1 MELVARDIRAGESL
15 ADSLEKADVLTTTGY
30 NLIRSG
36 EKTGKLAP
44 MMKSVARVYDEAART
59 RMRRVLTLIEPL
71 AILILGGVIGSII
84 VGVILGI
91 TSINEVGF

>member
-1 MELVARDIRAGESL
+1 
-15 ADSLEKADVLTTTGY
+15 
-30 NLIRSG
+30 
-36 EKTGKLAP
+36 

-91 TSINEVGF
+91 TSVNEVGY